1 MSVNKWTIMKRLNL
15 LMIFA
20 LVSVL
25 FSFLV
30 YVDGRRYLSLFER
43 LMGGLS
49 VASFFLFLGLL
60 IYWLRRSASDVR
72 TLNGEIHAMEGGDLT
87 REITG
92 VYGDGEIAMLA
103 ESIDEF
109 RKSMKG
115 QLATIEQLEKNNRLM
130 TEEIAHD
137 LRTPL
142 TSLIMYL
149 DFAQGEL
156 GDREPQAAE
165 YITKAKGRAIRLKSL
180 LDKTFNA
187 VTVSDDQ
194 DTKKQKI
201 HSHEVLR
208 DSLRDLMTYL
218 ESEGFMV
225 RLHVDVFYG
234 QNNLCII
241 REALERVFTNLASN
255 IMKYADKEEEILIR
269 ESEEERHLE
278 VRIVNRARALEGES
292 PAGTGVGTRI
302 IRRMMDEMGG
312 EYYAEEADG
321 KYTTVL
327 RFAKA

>member
-1 MSVNKWTIMKRLNL
+1 
-15 LMIFA
+15 
-20 LVSVL
+20 
-25 FSFLV
+25 
-30 YVDGRRYLSLFER
+30 
-43 LMGGLS
+43 
-49 VASFFLFLGLL
+49 
-60 IYWLRRSASDVR
+60 
-72 TLNGEIHAMEGGDLT
+72 
-87 REITG
+87 
-92 VYGDGEIAMLA
+92 
-103 ESIDEF
+103 
-109 RKSMKG
+109 
-115 QLATIEQLEKNNRLM
+115 
-130 TEEIAHD
+130 
-137 LRTPL
+137 
-142 TSLIMYL
+142 
-149 DFAQGEL
+149 
-156 GDREPQAAE
+156 
-165 YITKAKGRAIRLKSL
+165 
-180 LDKTFNA
+180 
-187 VTVSDDQ
+187 
-194 DTKKQKI
+194 
-201 HSHEVLR
+201 
-208 DSLRDLMTYL
+208 MTYL

>member
-1 MSVNKWTIMKRLNL
+1 MGEGIP
-15 LMIFA
+15 
-20 LVSVL
+20 
-25 FSFLV
+25 V
-30 YVDGRRYLSLFER
+30 Y
-43 LMGGLS
+43 
-49 VASFFLFLGLL
+49 
-60 IYWLRRSASDVR
+60 
-72 TLNGEIHAMEGGDLT
+72 NGNSEL
-87 REITG
+87 
-92 VYGDGEIAMLA
+92 AMLA